1 MKQKIFFN
9 QKVEVWHAFIIVAVF
24 LLMPM
29 GLFGQTYN
37 DLWKQVNQAQNK
49 DLPKTA
55 ISHLEKIEKKAQT
68 EKAYGQL
75 MQSTLMHAKLMAE
88 VAPDSLAPA
97 VARLEQQEQQAINNP
112 VLQAVY
118 DAVLSK
124 IYLQNH
130 QLTEEWKAR
139 SDAYRKKALLHP
151 DLLAQ
156 TKAETYDP
164 FVVKGKHSTMF
175 DNDLLSVVG
184 TELNAWRQLADYYQ
198 KSGNRQAACYT
209 SLRMLTAERE
219 DVGLEPYAKSKFI
232 HSLDSLI
239 KIYGDL
245 PEAGE
250 IAMERYNFMVGNTDA
265 TRAERAAWLQESIR
279 RWGTWPRT
287 NQLRNQWKEL
297 INPCYEVQ
305 VPDQVSE
312 IGKQQTVTLPLL
324 RNLQSLTMRVYRTKQ
339 KGDTELRPEDSD
351 DYKKLKGELTELTE
365 LRRTLTFSGHED
377 YENFKDSILLD
388 GLPAGVYMLEFESRP
403 ETKVSRSFYYVSGM
417 RIIMQHQ
424 PNNTIRYVVVDATT
438 GQPVSESSLRLSFSN
453 GWRKPKT
460 YKNYTPDSK
469 GEVIYRIEDNK
480 QPTSA
485 FATTKTDCYCPES
498 NSYGRY
504 TYYERQYNQI
514 HTNLFTDRSIYRPGQ
529 TVHVTGIVWKEV
541 SELDNQA
548 VPNYKVNMVLR
559 DANNKVVAE
568 QQVVTDRY
576 GKCNTQFTLPQGL
589 LNGRFTIRA
598 NNGNTSI
605 RVEEYKRP
613 TFQVEF
619 SEYKES
625 YQAGDTI
632 RTEGKALSYAGVP
645 VQGAKVSYT
654 VRRKV
659 AFWWMSY
666 SWYWESG
673 YIGSGEL
680 DDVLY
685 EGEAITADDG
695 TFKVEMPLIV
705 PKSANNRPMYYN
717 FVVEAD
723 VTDLAGETH
732 SGMLSLP
739 LGTKPT
745 TLICDVPQKV
755 RADEMP
761 KVSFTRCNA
770 AGQPVAGQVKYRLD
784 GGKWQQCDANTPLS
798 LSKGELKSGE
808 HRLEAECGD
817 DKVDVKFVVFG
828 LDDKKPATKTDDWFY
843 ASNSQF
849 PNDGKPVT
857 IQVGSS
863 DPDLHIVYS
872 IFTGDELLESG
883 SIKRDGTLINRK
895 FTYKEEYGNGIL
907 VTYAWVKNGQCHMHQ
922 HTIRRPM
929 PNKRLNLTWQTFRD
943 RLTPGQQEEWQ
954 LKITN
959 PDGTPADAS
968 LMAVLYDKSLDQ
980 IASHNWS
987 FYPSNY
993 IPLPSTAW
1001 QWTSWD
1007 GINARGSQNY
1017 QGLMVSSLQFSY
1029 FDSLVYPHYVYYSRR
1044 GMIGA
1049 FGTRALAKASA
1060 PMVLED
1066 GEANAVM
1073 ESVATDKVE
1082 TKAEVAVGSQKAT
1095 NNDDEDTKH
1104 EEVQVR
1110 ENLQET
1116 AFCYPT
1122 LQTDKD
1128 GHVVLKFT
1136 LPESLTTWRF
1146 MGVANTVDML
1156 YGNITGEA
1164 IAQKDVMIQPNMPRF
1179 IRMGDEAELSAR
1191 IFNTSDHAV
1200 SGQAKLILI
1209 DPETNNTVF
1218 EQQQPFAVESEK
1230 TASVTFSYQPQEDYS
1245 LLICKMV
1252 AAGDGFS
1259 DGEQHYLPILP
1270 NSEYVTKT
1278 VPFTQHQTGVK
1289 TVDLTKLFPADT
1301 KQQKLTVEYTNN
1313 PAWLMVQSMATI
1325 GQPWEHSAIDQ
1336 AASYYSNLLAK
1347 TLIEQSPQVKGV
1359 FEQWKREAI
1368 TSNSTTLDSQL
1379 EKNQELK
1386 DIVLSE
1392 TPWVRAADRESE
1404 QKQRLGD
1411 FFDENLI
1418 KNRLAM
1424 AVEKLKKLQNADG
1437 SFSWYPEMPG
1447 STMVTVTI
1455 EEMLTRLQV
1464 MTGEQ
1469 KEVKQMADKAFNY
1482 IGKDMVDL
1490 VKEMKKREKKG
1501 IKPTFPSFTALRW
1514 LYICALDGR
1523 QLSKD
1528 VQNANDYLYKLLKKD
1543 IKRQTIYEKALTTII
1558 LSKRGDAKLAAEYV
1572 QSLKEWTVFTEEMG
1586 RYYDTPRA
1594 GYSWYDYKIPT
1605 EVAAIEAIQMV
1616 QPQDKQTVDEM
1627 RRWLL
1632 QEKRTQV
1639 WDTPINSVNAIYA
1652 FLHGQNSLETKG
1664 APTVLAID
1672 NTPIETSKAT
1682 AGVGYVKTAITNPQG
1697 KTFTATKT
1705 SEGTS
1710 WGAVY
1715 AQFFQKTSNIE
1726 ASQSGIKVT
1735 REIRMANGQKT
1746 TSNTLTVGDR
1756 IKIRLTIESERDLDF
1771 VQVVDRRAACME
1783 PVKQLSGYHNGA
1795 YCSPK
1800 DNATHYFYYGISKG
1814 KHVIESEYYI
1824 DRAGTYETGTCTV
1837 GCAYAPE
1844 YRATTPSM
1852 TLTVKNNK

>member
-1 MKQKIFFN
+1 MKQKL
-9 QKVEVWHAFIIVAVF
+9 FIIVAMV
-24 LLMPM
+24 LLMPI
-29 GLFGQTYN
+29 GTFGQTYKE
-37 DLWKQVNQAQNK
+37 LWKQVEQAQDR

-55 ISHLEKIEKKAQT
+55 ISYLEKIETKGKT

-75 MQSTLMHAKLMAE
+75 MRSTLLHAKLMAE

-97 VARLEQQEQQAINNP
+97 VARLEQQEQQADSDP

-130 QLTEEWKAR
+130 QLSEDWKMY
-139 SDAYRKKALLHP
+139 SDNYRQKALSHP

-164 FVVKGKHSTMF
+164 FVIKEKNSAMF
-175 DNDLLSVVG
+175 DDDLLSVVG
-184 TELNAWRQLADYYQ
+184 IELNAWRQLADYYQ
-198 KSGNRQAACYT
+198 KAGKRQAACYT
-209 SLRMLTAERE
+209 SLRMLLAERE
-219 DVGLEPYAKSKFI
+219 DVGTEAYAKSKFVK
-232 HSLDSLI
+232 SLDSLI
-239 KIYGDL
+239 AVYGDL
-245 PEAGE
+245 PDAGE
-250 IAMERYNFMVGNTDA
+250 IALERYAYMKSKTDA

-279 RWGTWPRT
+279 RWGSWPRT
-287 NQLRNQWKEL
+287 NQLRNLWQEL
-297 INPCYEVQ
+297 INPSYEAEVPAQ
-305 VPDQVSE
+305 VAEV
-312 IGKQQTVTLPLL
+312 GKQQTVSFPLL
-324 RNLQSLTMRVYRTKQ
+324 RHLQSLTMRVYRTKQ
-339 KGDTELRPEDSD
+339 KGDTELNPNNEE
-351 DYKKLKGELTELTE
+351 DYKSLKSELTELTE

-377 YENFKDSILLD
+377 YENFEDSILLD
-388 GLPAGVYMLEFESRP
+388 GLPAGVYMVEFQSQPDTR
-403 ETKVSRSFYYVSGM
+403 VSRSLYFVSGM
-417 RIIMQHQ
+417 RVIMQHQ
-424 PNNTIRYVVVDATT
+424 PDNTIRYVVVDATT
-438 GQPVSESSLRLSFSN
+438 GQPVSGSTLRLSFSN

-460 YKNYTPDSK
+460 YKKYTPDSK
-469 GEVIYRIEDNK
+469 GEVIYRVEDNK
-480 QPTSA
+480 QPNGA
-485 FATTKTDCYCPES
+485 FAFTKTDCYCPES

-504 TYYERQYNQI
+504 TYYERQYNQM

-529 TVHVTGIVWKEV
+529 TVFVSAIVWKEV

-548 VPNYKVNMVLR
+548 VANHQVRFELR
-559 DANNKVVAE
+559 DANSKLVSE
-568 QQVVTDRY
+568 QNAVTDRF
-576 GKCNTQFTLPQGL
+576 GKCGVQFTLPQGQ

-598 NNGNTSI
+598 NGGSTSI

-613 TFQVEF
+613 TFQIEF
-619 SEYKES
+619 AEYKES
-625 YQAGDTI
+625 YQDGDTV
-632 RTEGKALSYAGVP
+632 RAEGKALSYAGVP
-645 VQGAKVSYT
+645 VQDAKVKYT
-654 VRRKV
+654 VRRKI

-666 SWYWESG
+666 SWYWETG
-673 YIGSGEL
+673 YIGSGEQNE
-680 DDVLY
+680 VLY
-685 EGEAITADDG
+685 EGEAVTADDG
-695 TFKVEMPLIV
+695 TFKVNIPLTV
-705 PKSANNRPMYYN
+705 PKCMKKRPMYYS

-723 VTDLAGETH
+723 VTDVAGETH
-732 SGMLSLP
+732 SGTMSLP

-745 TLICDVPQKV
+745 ALTCDVPQKV
-755 RADEMP
+755 RSDQMP
-761 KVSFTRCNA
+761 RVTFNRCNA
-770 AGQPVAGQVKYRLD
+770 AGQPIAGQVKYRLD
-784 GGKWQQCDANTPLS
+784 GGKWQQCDANSPVS
-798 LSKGELKSGE
+798 LSKGQLKSGQ

-828 LDDKKPATKTDDWFY
+828 LDDKKPALQTDDWFY
-843 ASNSQF
+843 ASNSEF
-849 PNDGKPVT
+849 PRDGKPVV
-857 IQVGSS
+857 IQVGAS

-872 IFTGDELLESG
+872 IYSGEELLESG
-883 SIKRDGTLINRK
+883 SVKKNGELINRK
-895 FTYKEEYGNGIL
+895 FTYEEEYGNGL
-907 VTYAWVKNGQCHMHQ
+907 LLTYAWVKNGQCHIHQ

-929 PNKRLNLTWQTFRD
+929 PDKRLKMTWQTFRD

-954 LKITN
+954 LKITK

-968 LMAVLYDKSLDQ
+968 LLAVLYDKSLDQ
-980 IASHNWS
+980 IASHYWS
-987 FYPSNY
+987 FYPSSY
-993 IPLPSTAW
+993 LPQPSTSW
-1001 QWTSWD
+1001 QWTTWGS
-1007 GINARGSQNY
+1007 INASGYQSY
-1017 QGLMVSSLQFSY
+1017 QGLMVPSLQFSR
-1029 FDSLVYPHYVYYSRR
+1029 FDSSVYPHYVYYSRR
-1044 GMIGA
+1044 GMVGTYY
-1049 FGTRALAKASA
+1049 TRALAKASA
-1060 PMVLED
+1060 PMVMEDGAGNAVMAVAETSAVEAKEVHVAKDEVAAGAQDAKGED
-1066 GEANAVM
+1066 GE
-1073 ESVATDKVE
+1073 EK
-1082 TKAEVAVGSQKAT
+1082 Q
-1095 NNDDEDTKH
+1095 

-1122 LQTDKD
+1122 LQTDQD
-1128 GHVVLKFT
+1128 GQVVLKFT

-1146 MGVANTVDML
+1146 MGISNTADML
-1156 YGNITGEA
+1156 YGYIGAEA
-1164 IAQKDVMIQPNMPRF
+1164 VAKKDVMIQPNVPRF

-1218 EQQQPFAVESEK
+1218 EQQQSFAAESEK
-1230 TASVTFSYQPQEDYS
+1230 TASVTFPLNSSLFTLHSS
-1245 LLICKMV
+1245 LLICKVV
-1252 AAGDGFS
+1252 ATGEGFS

-1278 VPFTQHQTGVK
+1278 VPFTQHEAGVK
-1289 TVDLTKLFPADT
+1289 TVDLTKLFPVGT
-1301 KQQKLTVEYTNN
+1301 KQQKLTIEYTNN

-1347 TLIEQSPQVKGV
+1347 SLLDQSPQVKGV
-1359 FEQWKREAI
+1359 FEQWKREAA
-1368 TSNSTTLDSQL
+1368 TAGQTTLDSQL

-1418 KNRLAM
+1418 NNRLDM
-1424 AVEKLKKLQNADG
+1424 AVEKLKKLQRADG

-1447 STMVTVTI
+1447 STMVTVTV
-1455 EEMLTRLQV
+1455 EEMLTRLRV

-1469 KEVKQMADKAFNY
+1469 KEVKQIADKAFDF
-1482 IGKDMVDL
+1482 IGKEMVDL

-1523 QLSKD
+1523 QLSKS
-1528 VQNANDYLYKLLKKD
+1528 VQNANDYLYKLLKKE

-1558 LSKRGDAKLAAEYV
+1558 LSKHGDAKLAAQYV

-1616 QPQDKQTVDEM
+1616 KPQDKQTVDEM

-1632 QEKRTQV
+1632 QEKRTQA

-1652 FLHGQNSLETKG
+1652 FLNGQNSLETKG

-1672 NTPIETSKAT
+1672 NTPVETSKAT
-1682 AGVGYVKTAITNPQG
+1682 AGVGYVKTAISEPQG

-1715 AQFFQKTSNIE
+1715 AQFFQKTSDIE
-1726 ASQSGIKVT
+1726 ASQSGIKIT
-1735 REIRMANGQKT
+1735 REIRMANGQKLDAN
-1746 TSNTLTVGDR
+1746 SLKVGDR

-1783 PVKQLSGYHNGA
+1783 PVRQLSGYRNGA

-1814 KHVIESEYYI
+1814 KHVIETEYYI

-1852 TLTVKNNK
+1852 TLKVKK